1 MFYSDVILSKRGPL
15 GKVWLAAHFERKLN
29 KTAFLQTSIQNSVSA
44 IVEPRAGPLALR
56 LSGQLL
62 LGVVR
67 IYSRK
72 AKYLLDDC
80 TDALLK
86 IKMAFR
92 AGAVDMT
99 SDQATVSANQ
109 ITLPSA
115 QTDINILL
123 PDAGLENWDAEL
135 LRRSSTAARTPSKSR
150 GRTSATPGS
159 SGGRGGGHLAR
170 QADITL
176 PQARYDDFIDD
187 SGSLD
192 LLSSGMGIGTG
203 DFDPDGGLDLGLD
216 LGGDT
221 APAPTGG
228 RRDSQGRLLDA
239 NGDVVREDTSDLS
252 SIGVG
257 RDAAGEREQ
266 SLGSLFG
273 RLGEDDAGAGMDFG
287 GGHEPSLD
295 LGLGLDDAAMPP
307 PADASLSFDEMTPR
321 TKEQVT
327 AAAERRAADAAAKA
341 AKEGRKQL
349 IDRVTELDEGA
360 SQGTGTQGSALGKRN
375 VDGIVLAADEAQQQ
389 YLPRSRAYAG
399 LLDMYNDPSTLF
411 SGGKDA
417 HALNLLAGS
426 DLGLAPELSSLFVV
440 DLESHRAAKRARRLR
455 EMAEDDPSMEVGRR
469 APTAEEEGRFGFGAE
484 GEDTTL
490 GGLGGEGAG
499 FDMPM
504 MDDAPF
510 GLDVTGDEASGLRR
524 SERQKAQPATGAD
537 ETLTGRPADVTAVG
551 DLPPL
556 SRLGT
561 PSNLD
566 DLDAADS
573 LTPTSS
579 KLLAA
584 FEARPADAE
593 AQTPLAAAAA
603 AEEASSTRAATAQ
616 GWSKN
621 TVRAQRVIRSQ
632 LERSAEG
639 RERATLSVDE
649 VSKNA
654 SRRAAAGFFF
664 ELLVLGTKDQVVLEQ
679 DEAYGDV
686 RVRGKEGLWA

>member
-1 MFYSDVILSKRGPL
+1 MCQYHHIELTTHSPL
-15 GKVWLAAHFERKLN
+15 
-29 KTAFLQTSIQNSVSA
+29 Q
-44 IVEPRAGPLALR
+44 
-56 LSGQLL
+56 
-62 LGVVR
+62 
-67 IYSRK
+67 
-72 AKYLLDDC
+72 
-80 TDALLK
+80 
-86 IKMAFR
+86 AFR

-99 SDQATVSANQ
+99 SDQSAVASHQ

-135 LRRSSTAARTPSKSR
+135 LRRSTRTPSKSR
-150 GRTSATPGS
+150 GPRASATPGS
-159 SGGRGGGHLAR
+159 GSSGGRRGGHLAR

-176 PQARYDDFIDD
+176 PQARYDDLIDD
-187 SGSLD
+187 SESLD

-221 APAPTGG
+221 AGPSAAAG
-228 RRDSQGRLLDA
+228 RRDSQGRPLDA
-239 NGDVVREDTSDLS
+239 NGDVIIPGRDDDLSDLS

-273 RLGEDDAGAGMDFG
+273 RLGEDDAAGVDFG
-287 GGHEPSLD
+287 LGGND
-295 LGLGLDDAAMPP
+295 DTGLGLDLDAPAPP
-307 PADASLSFDEMTPR
+307 AAAADASLTFEEMTPR

-341 AKEGRKQL
+341 AKSGRGQL
-349 IDRVTELDEGA
+349 IDRVTELDDDA
-360 SQGTGTQGSALGKRN
+360 TLRTLGKRN
-375 VDGIVLAADEAQQQ
+375 AVDPAQ

-399 LLDMYNDPSTLF
+399 LLDMYNDPAALF
-411 SGGKDA
+411 GGGKDT

-426 DLGLAPELSSLFVV
+426 DLGLAPELSSLFVI
-440 DLESHRAAKRARRLR
+440 DLESHRAAKRARRSS
-455 EMAEDDPSMEVGRR
+455 EGEEEAPSMEVGRR
-469 APTAEEEGRFGFGAE
+469 APTAEEEERFGFHGAD
-484 GEDTTL
+484 DTTM
-490 GGLGGEGAG
+490 GGLQGDGGA

-510 GLDVTGDEASGLRR
+510 GLDVTADDGEGLRR
-524 SERQKAQPATGAD
+524 SERQKAVANEGD
-537 ETLTGRPADVTAVG
+537 ETVTGRPADVSQVG
-551 DLPPL
+551 NLAPL
-556 SRLGT
+556 TRLGT
-561 PSNLD
+561 PSNLGD
-566 DLDAADS
+566 DLLLDDAS
-573 LTPTSS
+573 LSPTSS

-584 FEARPADAE
+584 FEARPSDVDAGVE
-593 AQTPLAAAAA
+593 AAVA
-603 AEEASSTRAATAQ
+603 AEDASSSRAATAQ

-632 LERSAEG
+632 LGGAQAAETA
-639 RERATLSVDE
+639 EMSVDK

-664 ELLVLGTKDQVVLEQ
+664 ELLVLGTKDHVELKQ
-679 DEAYGDV
+679 DEPYGDV
-686 RVRGKEGLWA
+686 VVTGKEGLWA